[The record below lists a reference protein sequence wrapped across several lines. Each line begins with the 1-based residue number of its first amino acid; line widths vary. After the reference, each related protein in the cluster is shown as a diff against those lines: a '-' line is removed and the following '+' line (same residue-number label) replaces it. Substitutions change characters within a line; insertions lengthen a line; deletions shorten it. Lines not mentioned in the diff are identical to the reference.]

1 MEAKPKTN
9 ADRIRAMTDKEL
21 AKIITGE
28 CPPGGEKCNGSC
40 GTCWLKWLRSPVE
53 DGDE

>member
-1 MEAKPKTN
+1 MNEQAKTN
-9 ADRIRAMTDKEL
+9 ADRIRATTDKEL

-28 CPPGGEKCNGSC
+28 CLPEGAKCNGRC
-40 GTCWLKWLRSPVE
+40 GTCWLDWLRSPVE

>member
-28 CPPGGEKCNGSC
+28 CPPGGAKCNRRC
-40 GTCWLKWLRSPVE
+40 GTCWLEWLRSPVA
-53 DGDE
+53 DGEK

>member
-1 MEAKPKTN
+1 MNEQAKTN

-28 CPPGGEKCNGSC
+28 CPPGGAKCNGRC